1 MDELLKIRI
10 ELDEAI
16 TYSHVELARRLA
28 HQGLELAQY
37 EELPGEIEYFK
48 GQFEILDE
56 NYSEAIAHFKRAI
69 KYNPKDG
76 ASFNDIALC
85 LVELG
90 KIDEAFKY
98 FDQGIEAEPDYA
110 NVYHNKGWLLNKIGK
125 CKEAISYFEKT
136 LELEPER
143 PVTYENLAYA
153 LGNLGDYE
161 SSLSAYRKA
170 LELLKPE
177 YKDIKESLLEEIKKT
192 EQLIQRKKSDKLKA

>member
-10 ELDEAI
+10 KLDEAI
-16 TYSHVELARRLA
+16 TYAQHPMDRSVDAARRLA
-28 HQGLELAQY
+28 QQGLDLAQY
-37 EELPGEIEYFK
+37 EELLGEIEYFK
-48 GQFEILDE
+48 GQIEILDE

-76 ASFNDIALC
+76 ASYNDIALC
-85 LVELG
+85 MVELG
-90 KIDEAFKY
+90 KIDEAFRY

-110 NVYHNKGWLLNKIGK
+110 NIYHNKGWLLNKIGK
-125 CKEAISYFEKT
+125 YREAISYFKKT

-153 LGNLGDYE
+153 LGHLGDYE
-161 SSLSAYRKA
+161 GSLNAYRKA

-177 YKDIKESLLEEIKKT
+177 YEDIKESLLEEIKKT
-192 EQLIQRKKSDKLKA
+192 EQLIQKK